1 MNISPKEVLQTLES
15 TMAMKSGEW
24 LEEELLNKKEMVLI
38 DLRPRDMWEKSHI
51 FGSKQIL
58 IQELPLKIETEIP
71 DSDSVVVCICN
82 GSVQSAMA
90 VVYLRTE
97 GYKNSFNL
105 SGGFSAW
112 MRNSRSVTSR
122 I

>member
-1 MNISPKEVLQTLES
+1 MTISPKEVLQTLES

-24 LEEELLNKKEMVLI
+24 LEEQLLNKKEMVII

-51 FGSKQIL
+51 SGSKQIL
-58 IQELPLKIETEIP
+58 IQELPVKVATVIP
-71 DSDSVVVCICN
+71 DSDSTVVCLCN
-82 GSVQSAMA
+82 GSIQSAMA
-90 VVYLRTE
+90 VFYLRTE

-112 MRNSRSVTSR
+112 MRNSRSVTSSR
-122 I
+122 